1 VTKPFPVCCAGR
13 FASAVVLALSL
24 LTVGCENPNTYVP
37 PPPPPVTVSHP
48 IRGEIK
54 PYLEFTG
61 NTQALHTVQLRA
73 RVEGYLEKI
82 LFKEGD
88 VVNEG
93 QVLFVIQQNTYQA
106 KLKEAQAQLLAAKAR
121 LFHAETEF
129 KRFIGLLQENAAA
142 QTDVDRWRYERD
154 GSKADVMAAE
164 AQVELAQLNLGYTTV
179 KAPFR
184 GRVSR
189 RYKDPG
195 NVVGAGEETVLA
207 EINQIDPIYA
217 YFTISEQDLL
227 RVRRARQ
234 SEGTDSVS
242 KIPYIP
248 LSLGMANEEGYP
260 HKGQLDYRGIEVDT
274 TTGTLQLR
282 ALLPNPDY
290 RILPGLFVRIR
301 AETGKPEQQWLLP
314 EDAVGFDQGGAFA
327 LVVDD
332 KNIVARRPVTLGAK
346 TGGRVA
352 VTSGVDDRDWVIVNG
367 LLRAMPGRPVTPTRA
382 PLPDDA
388 PHAAPAKA
396 AQ

>member
-1 VTKPFPVCCAGR
+1 VTKNLSVRDDGHIS
-13 FASAVVLALSL
+13 SAVLLGLSL
-24 LTVGCENPNTYVP
+24 LIAGCENPNTYVP

-48 IRGEIK
+48 MRGEVK

-61 NTQALHTVQLRA
+61 NTQAVRTVQLRA

-121 LFHAETEF
+121 QMHAETEF
-129 KRFIGLLQENAAA
+129 ARFTGLLHENAAA
-142 QTDVDRWRYERD
+142 QTDVDRWHYERD

-164 AQVELAQLNLGYTTV
+164 AQVELAQLNLSYTTV

-207 EINQIDPIYA
+207 DINQIDPIYA

-234 SEGTDSVS
+234 NDGTDTVS

-248 LSLGMANEEGYP
+248 LTLGMAN
-260 HKGQLDYRGIEVDT
+260 
-274 TTGTLQLR
+274 
-282 ALLPNPDY
+282 A
-290 RILPGLFVRIR
+290 ILS
-301 AETGKPEQQWLLP
+301 T
-314 EDAVGFDQGGAFA
+314 
-327 LVVDD
+327 
-332 KNIVARRPVTLGAK
+332 
-346 TGGRVA
+346 
-352 VTSGVDDRDWVIVNG
+352 
-367 LLRAMPGRPVTPTRA
+367 
-382 PLPDDA
+382 
-388 PHAAPAKA
+388 
-396 AQ
+396 